1 MLNKIPSNS
10 IVFIDSNIFIYH
22 FLGASEPC
30 TDFLERIEMEEID
43 AYTSTVVLAEVLHR
57 LIIAEVVETHG
68 IELSKV
74 VKFLKQNPEIIPT
87 LEKCENAIKEIPEFK
102 VKILPIGSEAIFQS
116 KKLRKEYSL
125 MTNDSLNLHAMK
137 INDLKNMVT
146 NDSDFDKVEWLTVWK
161 P

>member
-22 FLGASEPC
+22 FLGASERC
-30 TDFLERIEMEEID
+30 TDFLERIEMGDID

-57 LIIAEVVETHG
+57 LMIAEVVEKHG
-68 IELSKV
+68 VEPSKV
-74 VKFLKQNPEIIPT
+74 VKFLKHNPEIIPT

-102 VKILPIGSEAIFQS
+102 VKILSIGSEAIFQS

-125 MTNDSLNLHAMK
+125 MTNDSLNLYVMK
-137 INDLKNMVT
+137 TNGLEDIIT
-146 NDSDFDKVEWLTVWK
+146 NDSDFDEVEWLTVWK